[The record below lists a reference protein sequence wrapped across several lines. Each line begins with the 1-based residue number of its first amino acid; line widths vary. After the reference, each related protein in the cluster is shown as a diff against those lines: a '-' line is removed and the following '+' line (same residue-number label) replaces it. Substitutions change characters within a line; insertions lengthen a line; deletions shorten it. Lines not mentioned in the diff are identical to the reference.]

1 MKTRFLA
8 ISLALFVILSAVGIV
23 WAQTSPNYDLTWHVL
38 SPGGSEWG
46 SSGTHM
52 VNGTLSQLAIGP
64 AAASGGHRD
73 PSASAS
79 VRVFKSPLYLSR
91 LGHCGKY
98 AVDLLQCLV
107 R

>member
-8 ISLALFVILSAVGIV
+8 IFLALLVVLSAVGIV

-64 AAASGGHRD
+64 AAASGGHGVGSGYWYGVRQVTM
-73 PSASAS
+73 ASY
-79 VRVFKSPLYLSR
+79 RLYLPLIMKS
-91 LGHCGKY
+91 Y
-98 AVDLLQCLV
+98 
-107 R
+107 